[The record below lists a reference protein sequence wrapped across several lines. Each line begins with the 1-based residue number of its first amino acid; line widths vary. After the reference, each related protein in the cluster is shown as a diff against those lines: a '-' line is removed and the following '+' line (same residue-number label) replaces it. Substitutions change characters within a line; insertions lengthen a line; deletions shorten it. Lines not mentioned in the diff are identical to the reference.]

1 MEKREI
7 MDGELHG
14 EARAARASFVTWIG
28 LVVNIV
34 LTAFKYL
41 AGFLGHS
48 GAMIADATHSLSDLI
63 TDVVVILGFRI
74 VSKPADHGH
83 DYGHGKVETLLA
95 AICGFF
101 LLAAGLG
108 ILWSGACSIWGV
120 LRGGVIAR
128 PGAIAF
134 AAAVLSVVSKEIL
147 YWYTLKA
154 GNALNSPAIIA
165 KAWDHRSDAFSSI
178 GTTVGIGGAM
188 LLGERW
194 RVLDPVAAVVVSV
207 FIVRV
212 AVPIIRESLDELL
225 EASLDHECERRIRSI
240 IERNDDVSG
249 CHKLRTRKIGANMAV
264 DVHVV
269 VRRDLSLVEAH
280 EIADA
285 IEDALRKEFGRE
297 TFVTLHVEPDAQS
310 GASSGG
316 PAGRREAGPGGSLC
330 ISGRGPLRG
339 VGGIPA

>member
-1 MEKREI
+1 MEKRET

-108 ILWSGACSIWGV
+108 ILWSGACYGLMGIVNPLMKEHINWYWFLLSQFVYGISMSYVVHRSEFVAVSQAPPLQMGKKKP
-120 LRGGVIAR
+120 AAN
-128 PGAIAF
+128 PGAEQGA
-134 AAAVLSVVSKEIL
+134 
-147 YWYTLKA
+147 
-154 GNALNSPAIIA
+154 
-165 KAWDHRSDAFSSI
+165 R
-178 GTTVGIGGAM
+178 TT
-188 LLGERW
+188 
-194 RVLDPVAAVVVSV
+194 P
-207 FIVRV
+207 
-212 AVPIIRESLDELL
+212 
-225 EASLDHECERRIRSI
+225 
-240 IERNDDVSG
+240 
-249 CHKLRTRKIGANMAV
+249 
-264 DVHVV
+264 
-269 VRRDLSLVEAH
+269 
-280 EIADA
+280 
-285 IEDALRKEFGRE
+285 
-297 TFVTLHVEPDAQS
+297 
-310 GASSGG
+310 
-316 PAGRREAGPGGSLC
+316 
-330 ISGRGPLRG
+330 
-339 VGGIPA
+339 